1 VSARTLSHEPRQ
13 RADTALVARGF
24 FESRAQAQ
32 AAIAAGLVIA
42 DGAKVR
48 KPSEGIAPDAEI
60 VAERAHPYVSRGG
73 VKLAAALDA
82 FGILPEGLICLDVG
96 ASTGGFTDAL
106 LMQGAAHVVAVDVGT
121 GQLHGKLRAHQRVT
135 SLEGTDIRAF
145 DADAH
150 LPAGLRFPPA
160 LIVADVSFIGLAAV
174 LPALTALAGDATR
187 LVALVKPQFELGKK
201 ALGKGGIV
209 KDDAARMG
217 ALEAVKAAL
226 VAGGWRID
234 GGMESPISGG
244 DGNIEYL
251 VAASRAGA
259 GR

>member
-1 VSARTLSHEPRQ
+1 M
-13 RADTALVARGF
+13 ALVARGF

-32 AAIAAGLVIA
+32 AAIAAGLVLA

-48 KPSEGIAPDAEI
+48 KPSEGIAADAQI

-82 FGILPEGLICLDVG
+82 FDISPEGLTCLDVG

-106 LMQGAAHVVAVDVGT
+106 LMRGAAHVVAIDVGT
-121 GQLHGKLRAHQRVT
+121 SQLHGKLRSDARVT
-135 SLEGTDIRAF
+135 SREGTDIRFF
-145 DADAH
+145 DAVAH
-150 LPAGLRFPPA
+150 LPADVRFPPA
-160 LIVADVSFIGLAAV
+160 LVVADVSFIGLAAV
-174 LPALTALAGDATR
+174 LPAITALAGEGTR

-209 KDDAARMG
+209 KDEAAR
-217 ALEAVKAAL
+217 LAAL
-226 VAGGWRID
+226 DGVKVALATGGWRVE
-234 GGMESPISGG
+234 GAMESPISGG

-251 VAASRAGA
+251 LAADRPEAGQ
-259 GR
+259 